1 MNDNEVYMPPSY
13 FLCMA
18 IDFYCCWKLLHI
30 IFTKAYKVGVGIY
43 YNFLL
48 NLKQI
53 FVCVENNHT
62 ECPIPV
68 NSVIDISL
76 TSGICLILIIL
87 NKKMQSVS
95 KCKIEKVFH
104 SPINLFF
111 PESSIFSVKVFI
123 SYIFFLLMIHVA
135 AAEIFNVVLRIRRRF
150 FFIVTFIS

>member
-18 IDFYCCWKLLHI
+18 IAFYCCWKLLHI

-53 FVCVENNHT
+53 FVCVENSHA

-68 NSVIDISL
+68 NSVIDI
-76 TSGICLILIIL
+76 
-87 NKKMQSVS
+87 
-95 KCKIEKVFH
+95 
-104 SPINLFF
+104 
-111 PESSIFSVKVFI
+111 
-123 SYIFFLLMIHVA
+123 
-135 AAEIFNVVLRIRRRF
+135 
-150 FFIVTFIS
+150 